1 MFVALPADVCE
12 NTVMYVSFSPDFTI
26 RPVHRSEHAALGEL
40 TVAAYLQD
48 GFLQGP
54 EDPYADF
61 LRDVGSRAAGG
72 AEVLVGVESG
82 QVLGGVTLAPPGS
95 PLAELAGEHE
105 AEIRSLAVA
114 PAGRARGIGT
124 ALARACVERARE
136 AEAKRVV
143 LCSQQEMRAAHRLY
157 GRLGF
162 ERAPELDWRPRPE
175 TLLWGFALEL

>member
-1 MFVALPADVCE
+1 MFVALPAGVCE
-12 NTVMYVSFSPDFTI
+12 NTVMYDSSPRFAI
-26 RPVHRSEHAALGEL
+26 RPVRDTEHTALGEV

-61 LRDVGSRAAGG
+61 LRDVGSRAAG
-72 AEVLVGVESG
+72 AEVLVAAEGGE
-82 QVLGGVTLAPPGS
+82 VLGGVTLVPPGS

-114 PAGRARGIGT
+114 PAGRGRGLGT